1 MAFRLIRNRDALSL
15 ANMKLVNM
23 HEAKSQLSKL
33 VEEALAGQD
42 VVIARNG
49 VPLVRL
55 SIYGDGVL
63 RTPGALKGELVSP
76 DDFDELDEEIIR
88 DFEGS
93 DDDELFN

>member
-1 MAFRLIRNRDALSL
+1 MLSL

-42 VVIARNG
+42 VIIARNG
-49 VPLVRL
+49 VPTVRL
-55 SIYGDGVL
+55 TRFQDDVL
-63 RTPGALKGELVSP
+63 RTPGVWKGLIEIP
-76 DDFDELDEEIIR
+76 TDFDDIDEDIIR

>member
-1 MAFRLIRNRDALSL
+1 MFHPSDSVSL

-23 HEAKSQLSKL
+23 HQAKSQLSKL

-49 VPLVRL
+49 VPTVRL
-55 SIYGDGVL
+55 TRFSDDIL
-63 RTPGALKGELVSP
+63 RTPGALKGEIFIP
-76 DDFDELDEEIIR
+76 DDFDEIDEEIIR

>member
-1 MAFRLIRNRDALSL
+1 
-15 ANMKLVNM
+15 MKLVNM

-49 VPLVRL
+49 VPVVRL
-55 SIYGDGVL
+55 TRFLDDVM
-63 RTPGALKGELVSP
+63 RTPGIWKGQIGIP
-76 DDFDELDEEIIR
+76 ADFDEIDEDIIR

>member
-1 MAFRLIRNRDALSL
+1 
-15 ANMKLVNM
+15 MKTVNM
-23 HEAKSQLSKL
+23 HQAKSQLSKL

-49 VPLVRL
+49 VPAVRL
-55 SIYGDGVL
+55 TRFGDDIL
-63 RTPGALKGELVSP
+63 RMPGALKGQLIVP

-88 DFEGS
+88 DFEES